1 MKTTA
6 KRIAQTQAPF
16 WLKVT
21 SGILL
26 VVLLMGTWAFVRAY
40 SDLNQSIHEERVE
53 SVQQISD
60 LVSRK
65 LSLLKELHEDET
77 ATAAQFLSHSNAS
90 TMSEVS
96 ELLSH
101 LSGIYLMMD
110 DGRCLSLEG
119 KAIVISGSMLSE
131 DLSTW
136 TEVHSEFCTVQGK
149 GDFWAFAAPV
159 SNVVID
165 GAPVA
170 GLLEVVD
177 SQEYADVAILPVFNG
192 QGASYVV
199 DTNGV
204 ILLRPSESQANE
216 YFQSHNFLH
225 ILANDGVDPA
235 QVDKLQTAL
244 RTCTEEQVLV
254 DLRGDT
260 WLMQTFPDNEG
271 RNIVMAIP
279 VSVTAQETFA
289 GMRNVIGLMVVIA
302 AALGALSFLWL
313 HYLAS
318 KNQRTKLESARASLK
333 SDFLTK
339 MSHDIRTPLNA
350 IVGSNE
356 LALRSLDDP
365 PAAAIHLERSKKSG
379 EYLIEVI
386 SDMLDMNRLDSGKM
400 ALSHNPFDLNE
411 VLDSV
416 IALQN
421 GPAEAKGVELA
432 EELRS
437 LSHANYCGDAT
448 RIRQCLVN
456 LVSNAVKFTPE
467 GGTVTL
473 TCEEASQDG
482 SISLIKLVVRDT
494 GPGMSKEFMERLFE
508 PFEQEQSSLT
518 SSHVGSGLGLAIVH
532 SLVEL
537 MDGEVSVD
545 STPGRGS
552 AFTVYLPLERIYLPA
567 AEPEAEQ
574 DERDLLEL
582 CRGKRAL
589 LAEDNE
595 MNREIIVDL
604 LSDLGVQ
611 IDTASNGAEAVR
623 KVEASE
629 AGWYALVLMDIQT
642 PVMTGLEAAEAI
654 RASQHPD
661 GATLPIV
668 ALSAGAYQE
677 DVENSLRHGMQ
688 DHLTKPLDLDDINK
702 VFRRYF
708 NR

>member
-1 MKTTA
+1 
-6 KRIAQTQAPF
+6 
-16 WLKVT
+16 
-21 SGILL
+21 
-26 VVLLMGTWAFVRAY
+26 
-40 SDLNQSIHEERVE
+40 
-53 SVQQISD
+53 
-60 LVSRK
+60 
-65 LSLLKELHEDET
+65 
-77 ATAAQFLSHSNAS
+77 
-90 TMSEVS
+90 
-96 ELLSH
+96 
-101 LSGIYLMMD
+101 
-110 DGRCLSLEG
+110 
-119 KAIVISGSMLSE
+119 
-131 DLSTW
+131 
-136 TEVHSEFCTVQGK
+136 
-149 GDFWAFAAPV
+149 
-159 SNVVID
+159 
-165 GAPVA
+165 
-170 GLLEVVD
+170 
-177 SQEYADVAILPVFNG
+177 
-192 QGASYVV
+192 
-199 DTNGV
+199 
-204 ILLRPSESQANE
+204 
-216 YFQSHNFLH
+216 
-225 ILANDGVDPA
+225 
-235 QVDKLQTAL
+235 
-244 RTCTEEQVLV
+244 
-254 DLRGDT
+254 
-260 WLMQTFPDNEG
+260 
-271 RNIVMAIP
+271 
-279 VSVTAQETFA
+279 
-289 GMRNVIGLMVVIA
+289 
-302 AALGALSFLWL
+302 
-313 HYLAS
+313 
-318 KNQRTKLESARASLK
+318 
-333 SDFLTK
+333 
-339 MSHDIRTPLNA
+339 
-350 IVGSNE
+350 
-356 LALRSLDDP
+356 
-365 PAAAIHLERSKKSG
+365 
-379 EYLIEVI
+379 
-386 SDMLDMNRLDSGKM
+386 MNRLDSGKM

-582 CRGKRAL
+582 CRGKRVL

-629 AGWYALVLMDIQT
+629 AGWYALVLMDIQM